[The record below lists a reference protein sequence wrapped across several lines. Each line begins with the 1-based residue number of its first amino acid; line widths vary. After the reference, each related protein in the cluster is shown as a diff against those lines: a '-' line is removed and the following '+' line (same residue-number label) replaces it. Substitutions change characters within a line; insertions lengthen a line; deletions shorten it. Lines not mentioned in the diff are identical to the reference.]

1 MEGSADINIS
11 AGDNILPREAAN
23 QVAIEK
29 NSCVENGDHVGIN
42 IFLKLK
48 VVHVQVRIGGGRCG
62 CAEGFEE

>member
-29 NSCVENGDHVGIN
+29 KILCRERGSCGHKHIPEVE
-42 IFLKLK
+42 
-48 VVHVQVRIGGGRCG
+48 GGSRTG
-62 CAEGFEE
+62 